1 MKTRTHVLSV
11 LGPSACFNA
20 WEQGANQNHWF
31 GDWGAT
37 VMVFP
42 ESINM
47 EKLILTYKLVA
58 FIYLC
63 STACGTLVLQPGIE
77 PMPPAVEGIK

>member
-1 MKTRTHVLSV
+1 
-11 LGPSACFNA
+11 
-20 WEQGANQNHWF
+20 
-31 GDWGAT
+31 
-37 VMVFP
+37 MVFP

-63 STACGTLVLQPGIE
+63 STACGILVLQPGIE
-77 PMPPAVEGIK
+77 PMSPAVEGIK

>member
-20 WEQGANQNHWF
+20 WEQGVNQNHWF

-63 STACGTLVLQPGIE
+63 STACGILVLQPGIE
-77 PMPPAVEGIK
+77 PMSPAVEGIK